1 MKSTNL
7 IVDLMYKLLL
17 LPALLLFALTGQA
30 QNKAEIKGK
39 TIDSADKKPVEIV
52 TVAVLHAKDTT
63 ATALIAYAQTDK
75 DGLFNIRNLPTGVPL
90 KAVISFVGFRTY
102 VKFFSLIKGQTLNMG
117 TIELAPKQ
125 LNEVVITAERMP
137 ITVRKDTVE
146 FDATAFK
153 TKPNAVAE
161 DLLKKLPG
169 VEVDN
174 TGKITVMGKDVSKI
188 LVDGKEFFSSDLRIA
203 SKNLDA
209 DLISKVQVYD
219 DRENDPNHLIPDNE
233 VNKIINLKFKK
244 ALKKSIFGK
253 MYGGVGTQ
261 DHYQGGGLF
270 NMFKDTLQVSA
281 LGYTNNL
288 NSTGFDY
295 NDLYNN
301 GGGNRDGGAFS
312 RAGIGFNFGGGN
324 GRQTA
329 TSAGLNINTD
339 YGKKFKVNL
348 SYLYRHTVSN
358 YNTITNQQQFLKDT
372 TVITGSTSDRM
383 TLYDNQLISGSL
395 TWKPDDQTQ
404 LRYTPNA
411 NITTGS
417 SNNANGSNSYSNF
430 VNPINKSL
438 SSNNA
443 SNSSASFSQS
453 LSYNHQIDKKGT
465 SWGIDHNLSIN
476 PGNKNNSFDNQ
487 NLTSYVGALPSYLLK
502 RFADNLSRNN
512 NGAISANYRKQVIE
526 KKLNID
532 INGGAEYSNAVDR
545 ASTYDYNPVTG
556 EYDSFVLMLSS
567 DLNRIT
573 WKENINPGFTYN
585 LSPKTSI
592 VGHLNSQWQ
601 QITNVFN
608 RGYND
613 IKQQYFFL
621 TPSVSLRFNHVSIGY
636 SRNVNVPNI
645 GDMIPYTIVYSPQ
658 SSVIGNPN
666 LKPSISNRFT
676 LSYNNYNY
684 QKGLSFSASGS
695 YNFDENSIFRQRTI
709 NSQLVETSM
718 PINRDGRYGLSVFS
732 YISKQVKKSKEL
744 QLSATFNVNLSQ
756 NHDFFVINHQDGFQN
771 SYRASLSPRLAFAYK
786 DAIQFEPYYSLSQVY
801 TRYTGVAYNAQSN
814 MTHSGGSHFMLY
826 FPAKFNLEGN
836 YTYQYNPQVAPGY
849 QRTSNLLSLNLA
861 HQFMRKDHGEI
872 KLSCYDILNQ
882 NISNYR
888 YVGANTITDNQSQII
903 KRYFMLT
910 FQFRFNKSTVKG
922 DEKPAP
928 RPGSSMPV
936 IIRY

>member
-1 MKSTNL
+1 
-7 IVDLMYKLLL
+7 MYKQLL
-17 LPALLLFALTGQA
+17 LPALLVLLAFMGMA
-30 QNKAEIKGK
+30 QNRAEIKGK
-39 TIDSADKKPVEIV
+39 IIDSADKKPVEIV

-63 ATALIAYAQTDK
+63 AAALIAYAQTDK
-75 DGLFNIRNLPTGVPL
+75 DGLFNVRNLPSAVPL
-90 KAVISFVGFRTY
+90 KAVISFVGFRPY
-102 VKFFSLIKGQTLNMG
+102 VKFFTLIKGQTLNMG
-117 TIELAPKQ
+117 TIEMAPKL
-125 LNEVVITAERMP
+125 LNEVTITAERMP
-137 ITVRKDTVE
+137 ITIRKDTIE
-146 FDATAFK
+146 FDAGAFK

-174 TGKITVMGKDVSKI
+174 SGKITVMGKDVSKI

-244 ALKKSIFGK
+244 ALKKSLFGK
-253 MYGGVGTQ
+253 MYAGAGTQ
-261 DHYQGGGLF
+261 DHYQTGGLF

-288 NSTGFDY
+288 NSTGFDF
-295 NDLYNN
+295 NDLYTN

-312 RAGIGFNFGGGN
+312 RSGIGFNFGGGN

-329 TSAGLNINTD
+329 TSTGININTD

-348 SYLYRHTVSN
+348 SYLYRHTNSA

-372 TVITGSTSDRM
+372 TVITGSASDRM
-383 TLYDNQLISGSL
+383 TLSDNHLISGSL
-395 TWKPDDQTQ
+395 TWKPDDATQ

-411 NITTGS
+411 TIASGS
-417 SNNANGSNSYSNF
+417 SSNANGSNSYSNF
-430 VNPINKSL
+430 VNPINNSL
-438 SSNNA
+438 NSSNS

-453 LSYNHQIDKKGT
+453 LNYNHQLDKKGS
-465 SWGIDHNLSIN
+465 SWGIDHNLNIN
-476 PGNKNNSFDNQ
+476 PGYKNNSYDNQ

-502 RFADNLSRNN
+502 RFADNLSKSSS
-512 NGAISANYRKQVIE
+512 GTVSANYRKQVIE

-532 INGGAEYSNAVDR
+532 VSGGVDYNNSLDK
-545 ASTYDYNPVTG
+545 ASTYDYNPITG

-567 DLNRIT
+567 DLNRIS
-573 WKENINPGFTYN
+573 WKETINPGFTYN
-585 LSPKTSI
+585 ISQKTSI
-592 VGHLNSQWQ
+592 VGHLSTQWQ
-601 QITNVFN
+601 QVTNIFQ

-613 IKQQYFFL
+613 IKQQFFFL
-621 TPSVSLRFNHVSIGY
+621 TPNVSLRLNHISIGY
-636 SRNVNVPNI
+636 SRNANIPNI
-645 GDMIPYTIVYSPQ
+645 GDMIPYSIVYSPQ
-658 SSVIGNPN
+658 SSVTGNPD
-666 LKPSISNRFT
+666 LKPAVSNRFT
-676 LSYNNYNY
+676 VSYNNYNY
-684 QKGLSFSASGS
+684 QKGLSFNLSGS

-718 PINRDGRYGLSVFS
+718 PINRDGRYGLST
-732 YISKQVKKSKEL
+732 YAYLSKQVKKTKEL
-744 QLSATFNVNLSQ
+744 QLSISANVNLSQ
-756 NHDFFVINHQDGFQN
+756 NHDFFVINRQDGFQN
-771 SYRASLSPRLAFAYK
+771 SYRASFSPRVSLNYK
-786 DAIQFEPYYSLSQVY
+786 DIVQFDPYYSISQVY

-814 MTHSGGSHFMLY
+814 LTHSGGAHFMLY

-836 YTYQYNPQVAPGY
+836 YTYQFNPQVAPGY
-849 QRTSNLLSLNLA
+849 QKSSNLLNLNLA
-861 HQFMRKDHGEI
+861 HQFLAKDHGEI

-888 YVGANTITDNQSQII
+888 YVGANTITDTQSQII

-910 FQFRFNKSTVKG
+910 FQYRFNKSTVKG

-928 RPGSSMPV
+928 RPSGSMPI

>member
-1 MKSTNL
+1 
-7 IVDLMYKLLL
+7 MYKLLL
-17 LPALLLFALTGQA
+17 LPVLLLFALTGQA
-30 QNKAEIKGK
+30 QNRAEIKGK
-39 TIDSADKKPVEIV
+39 TIDSADKKPAEIV

-63 ATALIAYAQTDK
+63 ANALIAYAQTDK
-75 DGLFNIRNLPTGVPL
+75 DGLFNIRNLPAGVPL
-90 KAVISFVGFRTY
+90 KAVISYVGFRTY
-102 VKFFSLIKGQTLNMG
+102 VKFFSLVKGQTLNMG

-146 FDATAFK
+146 FDAAAFK

-219 DRENDPNHLIPDNE
+219 DRENDPNHLVPDNE

-253 MYGGVGTQ
+253 MYGGAGTR

-270 NMFKDTLQVSA
+270 NMFQDTLQVSA

-295 NDLYNN
+295 NDLYTN

-329 TSAGLNINTD
+329 TSAGININTD

-348 SYLYRHTVSN
+348 SYLYRHTLSN
-358 YNTITNQQQFLKDT
+358 YNTITNNQQFLKDT

-383 TLYDNQLISGSL
+383 TVNDNQLISGSL

-417 SNNANGSNSYSNF
+417 SSNANGSNSYSNF

-443 SNSSASFSQS
+443 SNSSAQFSQS
-453 LSYNHQIDKKGT
+453 LNYNHQIDKKGT
-465 SWGIDHNLSIN
+465 SWGIDHNLNIN
-476 PGNKNNSFDNQ
+476 PGYKNSSYDNQ
-487 NLTSYVGALPSYLLK
+487 NLTSYVGALPSYVLK
-502 RFADNLSRNN
+502 RFADNLSRSN
-512 NGAISANYRKQVIE
+512 NGSVSANYRKQVIE
-526 KKLNID
+526 KKLNVD
-532 INGGAEYSNAVDR
+532 VSGGAEYNNSVDK

-556 EYDSFVLMLSS
+556 EYDSYVLMLSN

-573 WKENINPGFTYN
+573 WKETINPGFTYN
-585 LSPKTSI
+585 FSAKGSI
-592 VGHLNSQWQ
+592 VAHLSSQWQ

-621 TPSVSLRFNHVSIGY
+621 TPNVSLRLNHISIGY
-636 SRNVNVPNI
+636 SRNASIPNI
-645 GDMIPYTIVYSPQ
+645 GDMIPYSIVYSPQ
-658 SSVIGNPN
+658 SSVIGNPG
-666 LKPSISNRFT
+666 LKPTTSNRFS

-718 PINRDGRYGLSVFS
+718 PINRTGRYGYNLYS
-732 YISKQVKKSKEL
+732 YVSKQVKKSKEL
-744 QLSATFNVNLSQ
+744 QLSVNVNINLSQ

-771 SYRASLSPRLAFAYK
+771 SYRGSLSPRVMLNYK
-786 DAIQFEPYYSLSQVY
+786 DAIQFEPYYSISQVY
-801 TRYTGVAYNAQSN
+801 TRYTGVDYNAQSN
-814 MTHSGGSHFMLY
+814 LTHNGGTHFMLY

-849 QRTSNLLSLNLA
+849 QKSSNLLSLNLA
-861 HQFMRKDHGEI
+861 HQFLRKDHGEI
-872 KLSCYDILNQ
+872 KLSCYDILDQ

-888 YVGANTITDNQSQII
+888 YVGANTITDSQSQII

-922 DEKPAP
+922 DEKPAQ
-928 RPGSSMPV
+928 RPMSTMPV

>member
-1 MKSTNL
+1 
-7 IVDLMYKLLL
+7 MYKQLL
-17 LPALLLFALTGQA
+17 LPALLILLAFTGMA
-30 QNKAEIKGK
+30 QNRSEIKGK
-39 TIDSADKKPVEIV
+39 IIDSADKKPVEIV
-52 TVAVLHAKDTT
+52 TVAVLHARDTT
-63 ATALIAYAQTDK
+63 AAALIAYAQTDK
-75 DGLFNIRNLPTGVPL
+75 DGLYSIRNLPSGVPL
-90 KAVISFVGFRTY
+90 KAVISFVGFRPY
-102 VKFFSLIKGQTLNMG
+102 VKFFTLIKGQTLNMG
-117 TIELAPKQ
+117 TIEMAPKL

-137 ITVRKDTVE
+137 ITIRKDTIE
-146 FDATAFK
+146 FDAGAFK

-209 DLISKVQVYD
+209 DLIAKVQVYD
-219 DRENDPNHLIPDNE
+219 DRENDPNHLVPDNE
-233 VNKIINLKFKK
+233 VSKIINLKFKK

-253 MYGGVGTQ
+253 MYGGGGTG
-261 DHYQGGGLF
+261 DHYQTGGLF
-270 NMFKDTLQVSA
+270 NMFKDTLQISA

-288 NSTGFDY
+288 NSTGFDF
-295 NDLYNN
+295 NDLYTN

-312 RAGIGFNFGGGN
+312 RSGIGFNFGGSN

-348 SYLYRHTVSN
+348 SYLYRHTRSN
-358 YNTITNQQQFLKDT
+358 YNSITNQQQFLKDT
-372 TVITGSTSDRM
+372 TVVTGSASDRM
-383 TLYDNQLISGSL
+383 SLSDNSLISGSL

-430 VNPINKSL
+430 VNPINRSL

-443 SNSSASFSQS
+443 SSSSAQFSQS
-453 LSYNHQIDKKGT
+453 LSYNHQVDKKGT
-465 SWGIDHNLSIN
+465 SWGIDHNLNIN
-476 PGNKNNSFDNQ
+476 PGYKNNSYDDQ
-487 NLTSYVGALPSYLLK
+487 NLTSFVGTLPSYVLK
-502 RFADNLSRNN
+502 RFADNLNKSSS
-512 NGAISANYRKQVIE
+512 GGVSANYRKQVID

-532 INGGAEYSNAVDR
+532 VSGGADYNNAIDK

-556 EYDSFVLMLSS
+556 EYDSYVLMLSS

-573 WKENINPGFTYN
+573 WKESINPGFTYN
-585 LSPKTSI
+585 FSAKGSI
-592 VGHLNSQWQ
+592 VAHLSSQWQ
-601 QITNVFN
+601 QVTNIFN
-608 RGYND
+608 RGYAD
-613 IKQQYFFL
+613 INQRYFFL
-621 TPSVSLRFNHVSIGY
+621 TPNISLRLNHISIGY
-636 SRNVNVPNI
+636 SRNANIPNI
-645 GDMIPYTIVYSPQ
+645 GDMIPYTIVYSPL
-658 SSVIGNPN
+658 SSVTGNPD
-666 LKPSISNRFT
+666 LKPFVSNRFS

-684 QKGLSFSASGS
+684 QKGLSFNVGAS
-695 YNFDENSIFRQRTI
+695 YNIDENSIFRQRTI

-718 PINRDGRYGLSVFS
+718 PINRNGRFGSNIYS
-732 YISKQVKKSKEL
+732 YLSKQIKKSKTL
-744 QLSATFNVNLSQ
+744 QFTAIMNMNLSQ

-771 SYRASLSPRLAFAYK
+771 SYRASLSPRFMFAYK

-801 TRYTGVAYNAQSN
+801 TRYTGVNYNAQSN
-814 MTHSGGSHFMLY
+814 LTHNGGTHFMLY

-849 QRTSNLLSLNLA
+849 QKSSNLLNLNLA
-861 HQFMRKDHGEI
+861 HQFLRKDHGEI
-872 KLSCYDILNQ
+872 KLSCYDILDQ
-882 NISNYR
+882 NISTFR
-888 YVGANTITDNQSQII
+888 YVGANTITDSQSQII

-922 DEKPAP
+922 DEKPAQ
-928 RPGSSMPV
+928 RPGSSMPMM
-936 IIRY
+936 IRM